1 MLSMSHKNPRNMV
14 KQDEDTMKRIQL
26 TQYIVYIL
34 YKYMILRE
42 LQRTTTY
49 MYTYSTYIGGKRK
62 GVSPTRSLFNKNTM
76 EYLGAIHHHP
86 GPTLFP
92 PSQGTGAGI
101 LHIIDIHI

>member
-1 MLSMSHKNPRNMV
+1 
-14 KQDEDTMKRIQL
+14 
-26 TQYIVYIL
+26 VYIL
-34 YKYMILRE
+34 YKYIGLRE
-42 LQRTTTY
+42 LQRTKTY
-49 MYTYSTYIGGKRK
+49 MYTYIGGKRK

-92 PSQGTGAGI
+92 PSQGIGAGI